1 MNSVGDNSESGMEPV
16 IINLSND
23 VITIKNNKVLGVGN
37 GGTIVYEGTFDHRDV
52 AVKRIP
58 KEAITKSE
66 RTRREVGL
74 NRNVIEHH
82 ENVVTYYYTGGH
94 TYYIVMLDI
103 FYTHISVV
111 KPKFKFKSQVSN
123 PVPISK
129 WTRWG

>member
-1 MNSVGDNSESGMEPV
+1 MEPV
-16 IINLSND
+16 IINLSNGL
-23 VITIKNNKVLGVGN
+23 ITINYNKVLGVGK
-37 GGTIVYEGTFDHRDV
+37 GGTIVYEGTFDFRDV

-58 KEAITKSE
+58 KDVITESE
-66 RTRREVGL
+66 RISIKTRREVEL